1 MPYLEVNRDN
11 ETEET
16 VRKEVVVPN
25 VVGLTVSEAEK
36 ILKDAGLGIDLSTD
50 EKIDKKQIIIKE
62 QLPINGVK
70 VYEGTNIYLTI

>member
-1 MPYLEVNRDN
+1 MNRDN

-16 VRKEVVVPN
+16 VRKEVNVPN

-36 ILKDAGLGIDLSTD
+36 VFKDAGLGMNLSTD
-50 EKIDKKQIIIKE
+50 EKIDKKETIIKE

-70 VYEGTNIYLTI
+70 VYEGTNIYVTI